1 MELKK
6 YKLGEI
12 LDVTRGASLS
22 GEYYATEGD
31 YIRLTCG
38 NFDYQ
43 NNCFKENTSK
53 DNLYYIGE
61 FRSEFLMKKGDIIT
75 PLTEQAIGLLGSTA
89 IIPESGKYI
98 QSQDI
103 AKIVCKEDLLDKD
116 FAFYLISST
125 IVKQQLSAAAQ
136 QTKIRHTSPDKIKDC
151 IVWIPKL
158 TEQKCIG
165 KLLRTLDS
173 KIELNRA
180 INQNLEVMAKQLYDY
195 WFVQFDFPDENGR
208 PYKSSGGKMVW
219 NEKLKRE
226 IPENW
231 HSDNICLIADIL
243 SGGTP
248 SKQINEYWNCGHIP
262 FFGPTDYNGSMFQLQ
277 TADKITE
284 SGLQHCSSSLF
295 EENTIIITAR
305 GSIGKLVI
313 VGTPMAMNQSC
324 YALKS
329 KNEEYEYLY
338 FLTIQLIESLK
349 AKGSGSVFKS
359 IIASDI
365 ENTMLCVANKGIISL
380 FCDKVS
386 PIMKQIKKNT
396 QEMIHLTKQ
405 RDELLPL
412 LMNGQVSV
420 NSDLSVYKENERKHP
435 LIFFKPNIRHSIPLT
450 APHNYIV
457 RKILCG

>member
-1 MELKK
+1 MRLIEAIETFIS
-6 YKLGEI
+6 GDWGNESHTE
-12 LDVTRGASLS
+12 DTPCEVFCVRGADI
-22 GEYYATEGD
+22 EPIKNQD
-31 YIRLTCG
+31 YNHIPRR
-38 NFDYQ
+38 YIS
-43 NNCFKENTSK
+43 KRSYENK
-53 DNLYYIGE
+53 L
-61 FRSEFLMKKGDIIT
+61 LQVGDIIVEKSGGSPTQSTGRVCLIT
-75 PLTEQAIGLLGSTA
+75 PELIEKLQSVDCSNFCAAFRVKKEWNAEYIYLYIQYFYNMGAFFNFEGKTSGIKNLQLEQAYQA
-89 IIPESGKYI
+89 IEIKPISIAVQKKLAKTIRTIDGKMAI
-98 QSQDI
+98 
-103 AKIVCKEDLLDKD
+103 
-116 FAFYLISST
+116 
-125 IVKQQLSAAAQ
+125 
-136 QTKIRHTSPDKIKDC
+136 
-151 IVWIPKL
+151 
-158 TEQKCIG
+158 
-165 KLLRTLDS
+165 
-173 KIELNRA
+173 NRS
-180 INQNLEVMAKQLYDY
+180 INQNLEAMAKQLYDY
-195 WFVQFDFPDENGR
+195 WFVQFDFPNEEGK

-226 IPENW
+226 IPEKW

-248 SKQINEYWNCGHIP
+248 SKQINEYWNCGNIP

-284 SGLQHCSSSLF
+284 SGLQHCSSALF

-365 ENTMLCVANKGIISL
+365 ENTMLCVANKEIISL

-386 PIMKQIKKNT
+386 TVMKQIKKNT

-405 RDELLPL
+405 RNELLPL

-420 NSDLSVYKENERKHP
+420 NSDLSHD
-435 LIFFKPNIRHSIPLT
+435 
-450 APHNYIV
+450 
-457 RKILCG
+457 

>member
-1 MELKK
+1 MNISDAPSRAQRKVTNNTIIYSTVRPRLKH
-6 YKLGEI
+6 YGI
-12 LDVTRGASLS
+12 LFSPKNNLIVSTGFVTIDVKDIFKDKIDARYLFLLLTQANI
-22 GEYYATEGD
+22 TE
-31 YIRLTCG
+31 
-38 NFDYQ
+38 
-43 NNCFKENTSK
+43 
-53 DNLYYIGE
+53 YIGNIA
-61 FRSEFLMKKGDIIT
+61 D
-75 PLTEQAIGLLGSTA
+75 TA
-89 IIPESGKYI
+89 VSAYPSINPT
-98 QSQDI
+98 D
-103 AKIVCKEDLLDKD
+103 
-116 FAFYLISST
+116 ISS
-125 IVKQQLSAAAQ
+125 IYFNFPDIQIQ
-136 QTKIRHTSPDKIKDC
+136 KIISDI
-151 IVWIPKL
+151 WFNY
-158 TEQKCIG
+158 
-165 KLLRTLDS
+165 DS

-180 INQNLEVMAKQLYDY
+180 INQNLEAMAKQLYDY

-420 NSDLSVYKENERKHP
+420 NSDLSDD
-435 LIFFKPNIRHSIPLT
+435 
-450 APHNYIV
+450 
-457 RKILCG
+457 

>member
-1 MELKK
+1 MRLA
-6 YKLGEI
+6 
-12 LDVTRGASLS
+12 DVIDVFIAGDWGNESPSEETPNAVYCVRGADIVPIS
-22 GEYYATEGD
+22 
-31 YIRLTCG
+31 
-38 NFDYQ
+38 
-43 NNCFKENTSK
+43 
-53 DNLYYIGE
+53 IGE
-61 FRSEFLMKKGDIIT
+61 FGDI
-75 PLTEQAIGLLGSTA
+75 PLRYVSDKSFEEKTLRAGDMIVEKSGGSPTQSTGRVSYVSEALIIEKGAVVCTNFCVAFRVKTGWNPYFVYQYWNHIYNNNIFFNFEGKTSGLKNLQLDNALKAIEIPDYTLEQQNRIAETLL
-89 IIPESGKYI
+89 
-98 QSQDI
+98 
-103 AKIVCKEDLLDKD
+103 KI
-116 FAFYLISST
+116 
-125 IVKQQLSAAAQ
+125 
-136 QTKIRHTSPDKIKDC
+136 
-151 IVWIPKL
+151 
-158 TEQKCIG
+158 EQKV
-165 KLLRTLDS
+165 L
-173 KIELNRA
+173 LNRA
-180 INQNLEVMAKQLYDY
+180 INHNLEAMAKQLYDY
-195 WFVQFDFPDENGR
+195 WFVQFDFPDENGK

-226 IPENW
+226 IPKNW

-248 SKQINEYWNCGHIP
+248 SKRINEYWNYGHIP

-277 TADKITE
+277 TVDKITE

-349 AKGSGSVFKS
+349 TKGSGSVFKS

-386 PIMKQIKKNT
+386 PIMRQIKKNT

-420 NSDLSVYKENERKHP
+420 NYDL
-435 LIFFKPNIRHSIPLT
+435 
-450 APHNYIV
+450 ADD
-457 RKILCG
+457 

>member
-180 INQNLEVMAKQLYDY
+180 INQNLEAMAKQLYDY

-226 IPENW
+226 IPEGWDSIPIGNYAPCKGGYAFKS
-231 HSDNICLIADIL
+231 SDFCKRRGVPVIKIGNIRDDYTLDMTDCQCIEYFDNSQFLAKRFDLVIAMTGATIGKFAISQRDYWVNQRVGRFELGDTPLNRLGYLFNSLKQDYFREQIFQIASGCAQPNISSEQIDAILILKPKDSILSQFNNICRSLL
-243 SGGTP
+243 
-248 SKQINEYWNCGHIP
+248 KQQSENL
-262 FFGPTDYNGSMFQLQ
+262 LQ
-277 TADKITE
+277 I
-284 SGLQHCSSSLF
+284 
-295 EENTIIITAR
+295 EE
-305 GSIGKLVI
+305 
-313 VGTPMAMNQSC
+313 
-324 YALKS
+324 
-329 KNEEYEYLY
+329 
-338 FLTIQLIESLK
+338 
-349 AKGSGSVFKS
+349 
-359 IIASDI
+359 
-365 ENTMLCVANKGIISL
+365 
-380 FCDKVS
+380 
-386 PIMKQIKKNT
+386 
-396 QEMIHLTKQ
+396 LTKQ
-405 RDELLPL
+405 RDELLPF

-420 NSDLSVYKENERKHP
+420 NSDLSDD
-435 LIFFKPNIRHSIPLT
+435 
-450 APHNYIV
+450 
-457 RKILCG
+457 